1 MTNLG
6 FLGLSGFHEKT
17 GYRTNARRVA
27 ACMVPEKLAK
37 AAAELAEL
45 PLVRRYSR
53 LAELGSEKHEKGVLE
68 DICRPEYRV
77 PGCTSIVHV
86 KAVQDIDGKVTI
98 QGCSDAK
105 LTAGLVRVLSE
116 GLNGLEKDVI
126 LGMEFSEFAD
136 ATQLNSFMSSSRANA
151 FSNVLRCIHS
161 QLLGVTPDE
170 SQSSGGP
177 RTFVS
182 EGQGEDVAVLL
193 SGGVDSSVSL
203 RLLLEQGYRPTPFY
217 LKIWLEDELSHLG
230 ECPWEEDLSYAESVC
245 DQVNLKVEAVSLQQE
260 YMDSVVK
267 YTIQDAKAGR
277 TPNPDVMCN
286 SRVKFG
292 VFLDRFGEDFSKVAS
307 GHYAR
312 TRTNHQS
319 GMTELVCSADE
330 WKDQTYF
337 LAHLK
342 QSQVE
347 NTLFPIGAYTKA
359 RVRELADEY
368 DLPNKARKDSQG
380 ICFLGKLKFDEFLEH
395 HLGRQPGLFLE
406 YETGLVLGKHRGF
419 WFYTLGQRKGL
430 GLSGGPWYVVSK
442 NAEEN
447 IVYISGKY
455 HAMDKPRTV
464 FTVESLSWISGTPPT
479 REECAAL
486 CVKIR
491 HGPRTAPCRLVLEEN
506 TGYVELEEKE
516 SIGLAPGQ
524 FAAFY
529 LGDICLGSGI
539 ISADSGLEHAPK
551 ESSEVSSKR
560 LQAHYLA

>member
-1 MTNLG
+1 M
-6 FLGLSGFHEKT
+6 K
-17 GYRTNARRVA
+17 
-27 ACMVPEKLAK
+27 
-37 AAAELAEL
+37 
-45 PLVRRYSR
+45 
-53 LAELGSEKHEKGVLE
+53 
-68 DICRPEYRV
+68 
-77 PGCTSIVHV
+77 
-86 KAVQDIDGKVTI
+86 
-98 QGCSDAK
+98 
-105 LTAGLVRVLSE
+105 
-116 GLNGLEKDVI
+116 
-126 LGMEFSEFAD
+126 FSEFAV
-136 ATQLNSFMSSSRANA
+136 ATQLSSFMSPSRANA
-151 FSNVLRCIHS
+151 FSNVLKCIRT
-161 QLLGVTPDE
+161 QLQAATSGE
-170 SQSSGGP
+170 SQTSGGP

-230 ECPWEEDLSYAESVC
+230 ECPWEEDLTYAESVC
-245 DQVNLKVEAVSLQQE
+245 DQINLKVEAVSLQQE
-260 YMDSVVK
+260 YMDSVVE

-292 VFLDRFGEDFSKVAS
+292 VFLDRFGEDFSRVAS

-312 TRTNHQS
+312 TRTNHRS
-319 GMTELVCSADE
+319 GTTELVSSADE

-347 NTLFPIGAYTKA
+347 NTLFPIGGYTKA
-359 RVRELADEY
+359 RVRELANEY
-368 DLPNKARKDSQG
+368 NLPNKARKDSQG
-380 ICFLGKLKFDEFLEH
+380 ICFLGKIKFDDFLEH
-395 HLGRQPGLFLE
+395 RLGRQPGLFLE

-442 NAEEN
+442 NAAEN

-455 HAMDKPRTV
+455 HEMDKSRTA
-464 FTVESLSWISGTPPT
+464 FSVESLSWISGTSPT

-486 CVKIR
+486 RVKIR
-491 HGPRTAPCRLVLEEN
+491 HGPRTIQCRLVLEN
-506 TGYVELEEKE
+506 DTGYVELEEKE
-516 SIGLAPGQ
+516 SGLAPGQ

-529 LGDICLGSGI
+529 LGDVCLGSGV

-551 ESSEVSSKR
+551 ASPGASSKR

>member
-1 MTNLG
+1 M
-6 FLGLSGFHEKT
+6 
-17 GYRTNARRVA
+17 
-27 ACMVPEKLAK
+27 
-37 AAAELAEL
+37 
-45 PLVRRYSR
+45 
-53 LAELGSEKHEKGVLE
+53 
-68 DICRPEYRV
+68 
-77 PGCTSIVHV
+77 
-86 KAVQDIDGKVTI
+86 
-98 QGCSDAK
+98 
-105 LTAGLVRVLSE
+105 LSE
-116 GLNGLEKDVI
+116 GLNGLDKEVI
-126 LGMEFSEFAD
+126 LGMEFSELAD

-151 FSNVLRCIHS
+151 FSNVLKCIHT
-161 QLLGVTPDE
+161 QLQGGTTGE
-170 SQSSGGP
+170 SQSSSRP
-177 RTFVS
+177 TTFVS

-193 SGGVDSSVSL
+193 SGGVDSSVAL

-245 DQVNLKVEAVSLQQE
+245 EQLNLKVEAVSLQQE

-267 YTIQDAKAGR
+267 YTIQDARAGR

-307 GHYAR
+307 GVLQGPAESLPVDGCPNPRVPITYTGHYAR
-312 TRTNHQS
+312 TRRNQRS
-319 GMTELVCSADE
+319 EMTELVCSADE

-368 DLPNKARKDSQG
+368 NLPNKARKDSQG

-455 HAMDKPRTV
+455 HDMDKPRTL

-479 REECAAL
+479 QEECAAL
-486 CVKIR
+486 RVKIR
-491 HGPRTAPCRLVLEEN
+491 HGPRTVPCRLVLEDN
-506 TGYVELEEKE
+506 TGHVELEEKE

-529 LGDICLGSGI
+529 LGDVCLGSGI

-551 ESSEVSSKR
+551 ASSEVSSKR